1 MWPARRYQAARNQ
14 NEVMGSRKETV
25 VNLPWALQK
34 VLMQYQVTSLSLQYL
49 SPTLAS
55 LFAV

>member
-1 MWPARRYQAARNQ
+1 
-14 NEVMGSRKETV
+14 MGSRKETV